1 LEDFCGR
8 PPAGYRAHTYNL
20 THELYE
26 SLLELGFQWD
36 SSLMRGLGQ
45 GSNHRAQFR
54 TGDYFV
60 LGGRLLEFPVAN
72 WRGLPLPLNHP
83 YRLLLKSPLES
94 VLWRMA
100 GARPLVAYNVHM
112 TDLVRCQSLAMSPI
126 TPLPRLLFRYMWAGH
141 GSDTFGS
148 LESFIA
154 RLRGAGY
161 EFLTTHALYERLAA
175 GPQR

>member
-1 LEDFCGR
+1 
-8 PPAGYRAHTYNL
+8 
-20 THELYE
+20 
-26 SLLELGFQWD
+26 
-36 SSLMRGLGQ
+36 
-45 GSNHRAQFR
+45 
-54 TGDYFV
+54 
-60 LGGRLLEFPVAN
+60 
-72 WRGLPLPLNHP
+72 
-83 YRLLLKSPLES
+83 
-94 VLWRMA
+94 MA